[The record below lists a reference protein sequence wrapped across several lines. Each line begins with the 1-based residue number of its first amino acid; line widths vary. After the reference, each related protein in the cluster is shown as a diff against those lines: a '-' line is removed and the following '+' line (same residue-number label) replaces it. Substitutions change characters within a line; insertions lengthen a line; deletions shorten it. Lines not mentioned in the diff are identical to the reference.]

1 MTASATKTYIGTR
14 TPRKEDPRLITGR
27 GLFTDDVTL
36 PGTAYVS
43 LVRSPHAHARIRRID
58 GSAAR
63 REPGV
68 VTVMTGKD
76 AEATG
81 VLPVFITVPGM
92 NGSKHMPLSVDNAR
106 YVGDAVALV
115 VADTRQAAKRAAD
128 AVVVDYEP
136 LPVVVDATQALEPG
150 APIVHD
156 DLGTNL
162 VFTYPVKGGDIDKAF
177 KDAEVTVK
185 FRIVN
190 QRLIPNAMEPR
201 SVAAKFEAGELTLWT
216 STQIP
221 HFVQLIVSLNLGL
234 SQNKVRV
241 IAPEVGGGFGSKLQ
255 VYAEE
260 LIVAHLAKQ
269 LGRPVKWTEDRREG
283 YLATIHGRDLVE
295 NVEVAA
301 KRDGTVLGLRIR
313 TVANVGAYLQA
324 FAPGIPTILHGFII
338 PGPYRIAAFDLEVR
352 GAYTNTTPV
361 DAYRGAGRPEATFVI
376 ERAMDKVADATGLDP
391 AEVRRKNFI
400 PPDAFPFATVSGI
413 TYDSGNY
420 APALDRALAI
430 ADYKT
435 VHARKTE
442 ARSRGKYRGI
452 GLSSYVEI
460 CGLAPSKANSAL
472 GVGWGGYESA
482 RIRVH
487 PTGAVQVFTGTSPH
501 GQGHE
506 TSWAQIAADA
516 LGVSPDDVEVRHGDT
531 FESPGMG
538 VGTFGSRSLAVG
550 GIAVHKAAERVR
562 EKVIQIGA
570 HLLEAAPSDVVV
582 EGGKVFVRGV
592 PEKAKAFGE
601 ISMAAYLASNLP
613 EGMEPGLE
621 ATTYYD
627 PPNFTFPFGTHVAEV
642 EVDPETGTVEIVR
655 YSACDDCGRQINP
668 MIVEGQL
675 HGGITQGI
683 GQALYESAV
692 YDDNGQLLTG
702 SMMEYH
708 VPTAADVPAF
718 TLDHTVTLT
727 NTNPLGVKG
736 IGEAGTIGSTPTVVN
751 AVIDALSPLGVTDI
765 DMPLTAEKVWRAI
778 RKAQQDGR
786 SREDKR

>member
-1 MTASATKTYIGTR
+1 
-14 TPRKEDPRLITGR
+14 
-27 GLFTDDVTL
+27 VT
-36 PGTAYVS
+36 
-43 LVRSPHAHARIRRID
+43 
-58 GSAAR
+58 
-63 REPGV
+63 
-68 VTVMTGKD
+68 
-76 AEATG
+76 
-81 VLPVFITVPGM
+81 
-92 NGSKHMPLSVDNAR
+92 
-106 YVGDAVALV
+106 
-115 VADTRQAAKRAAD
+115 
-128 AVVVDYEP
+128 VDYEP
-136 LPVVVDATQALEPG
+136 LPVIVDATKALAPG
-150 APIVHD
+150 APILHEE
-156 DLGTNL
+156 LGTNL

-177 KDAEVTVK
+177 QDAEATVK
-185 FRIVN
+185 LRIVN

-201 SVAAKFEAGELTLWT
+201 SVVAKFEAGELTVWS

-221 HFVQLIVSLNLGL
+221 HFVQLILSVNLGL

-260 LIVAHLAKQ
+260 LLVAHLAKT

-295 NVEVAA
+295 DVEVAA
-301 KRDGTVLGLRIR
+301 KRDGTMLGVRIR
-313 TVANVGAYLQA
+313 TVANMGAYLQA
-324 FAPGIPTILHGFII
+324 FAPGIPTILHAFII
-338 PGPYRIAAFDLEVR
+338 PGAYRIPAFDCEVR

-361 DAYRGAGRPEATFVI
+361 DAYRGAGRPEATFAI
-376 ERAMDKVADATGLDP
+376 ERAMDRLADEIGMDP
-391 AEVRRKNFI
+391 AELRRKNFV
-400 PPDAFPFATVSGI
+400 PPDAFPFTTISGI
-413 TYDSGNY
+413 TYDSGDY
-420 APALDRALAI
+420 GPALDRALAM
-430 ADYKT
+430 ADYKGFEKRRAEAK
-435 VHARKTE
+435 ARG
-442 ARSRGKYRGI
+442 RYRGI

-516 LGVSPDDVEVRHGDT
+516 IGVTPNDVEVRHGDT

-550 GIAVHKAAERVR
+550 GIAVHNAAQKIR

-570 HLLEAAPSDVVV
+570 HLLEASPEDVVV
-582 EGGKVFVRGV
+582 QNGKVFVKGV

-613 EGMEPGLE
+613 DGMEPGLE

-627 PPNFTFPFGTHVAEV
+627 PPNFTFPFGTHIAEV
-642 EVDPETGTVEIVR
+642 EVDPETGSIEILR

-683 GQALYESAV
+683 GQALYETAV
-692 YDDNGQLLTG
+692 YDNNGQLLSG

-718 TLDHTVTLT
+718 ALDHTVTLT
-727 NTNPLGVKG
+727 KTNPLGVKG
-736 IGEAGTIGSTPTVVN
+736 IGEAGTIASTPAMVN
-751 AVIDALSPLGVTDI
+751 AVIDALSPLGITHI
-765 DMPLTAEKVWRAI
+765 DMPLTAEKVWAAI
-778 RKAQQDGR
+778 RKAGEAR
-786 SREDKR
+786 R

>member
-1 MTASATKTYIGTR
+1 MWFLHSGPDDHGDRPARAEPRPDRRGHPPRDQGEPLPLHRLPQHRERDPLGRDRDARRDGADEGARGGEEMTAATPTTYIGTR
-14 TPRKEDPRLITGR
+14 TPRKEDPKLIR
-27 GLFTDDVTL
+27 GLGVFTDDVTL
-36 PGTAYVS
+36 PGMVYVS

-58 GSAAR
+58 AGAAR
-63 REPGV
+63 KEPGV
-68 VTVMTGKD
+68 VTVITGKD

-92 NGSKHMPLSVDNAR
+92 SGSKHMPLATEKAR
-106 YVGDAVALV
+106 YVGDAIAAV

-128 AVVVDYEP
+128 MVTIEYEP
-136 LPVVVDATQALEPG
+136 LPVVVDATKALEPG
-150 APIVHD
+150 APILHEE
-156 DLGTNL
+156 LGTNL

-177 KDAEVTVK
+177 RDAEAIVK
-185 FRIVN
+185 LHIVN

-201 SVAAKFEAGELTLWT
+201 AVVAKFEAGELTLWS

-221 HFVQLIVSLNLGL
+221 HFVQLILAVNLGL

-260 LIVAHLAKQ
+260 LLIAHLARQ
-269 LGRPVKWTEDRREG
+269 LGRPVKWTEDRREA

-295 NVEVAA
+295 DIEVAA
-301 KRDGTVLGLRIR
+301 KRDGTLLGVRIR

-324 FAPGIPTILHGFII
+324 FAPGIPTILHAFII
-338 PGPYRIAAFDLEVR
+338 PGAYRIPAFDCEIR

-361 DAYRGAGRPEATFVI
+361 DAYRGAGRPEAAFAI
-376 ERAMDKVADATGLDP
+376 ERAMDTLADEIGMDP
-391 AEVRRKNFI
+391 AELRRKNFI
-400 PPDAFPFATVSGI
+400 PPDAFPVTTISGI

-420 APALDRALAI
+420 APALDRALAM
-430 ADYKT
+430 ADYKGFEKRR
-435 VHARKTE
+435 AE
-442 ARSRGKYRGI
+442 AKSRGNYRGI
-452 GLSSYVEI
+452 GISSYVEI

-472 GVGWGGYESA
+472 GIGWGGYESA

-516 LGVSPDDVEVRHGDT
+516 IGVSPDDIEVRHGDT

-550 GIAVHKAAERVR
+550 GIAVHNAAQKIR

-570 HLLEAAPSDVVV
+570 HLLEASPADVVV
-582 EGGKVFVRGV
+582 QGGKVFVKGV

-613 EGMEPGLE
+613 DGMEPGLE
-621 ATTYYD
+621 ATTCYD
-627 PPNFTFPFGTHVAEV
+627 PPNFTFP
-642 EVDPETGTVEIVR
+642 
-655 YSACDDCGRQINP
+655 
-668 MIVEGQL
+668 L
-675 HGGITQGI
+675 
-683 GQALYESAV
+683 
-692 YDDNGQLLTG
+692 
-702 SMMEYH
+702 
-708 VPTAADVPAF
+708 
-718 TLDHTVTLT
+718 
-727 NTNPLGVKG
+727 
-736 IGEAGTIGSTPTVVN
+736 
-751 AVIDALSPLGVTDI
+751 
-765 DMPLTAEKVWRAI
+765 
-778 RKAQQDGR
+778 
-786 SREDKR
+786 

>member
-1 MTASATKTYIGTR
+1 MTAATTTTYIGVR
-14 TPRKEDPRLITGR
+14 VPRKEDPRLITGA
-27 GLFTDDVTL
+27 GMFTDDVTL
-36 PGTAYVS
+36 AGMTYLS

-58 GSAAR
+58 TAAAKQ
-63 REPGV
+63 EPGV
-68 VTVMTGKD
+68 VAVLTGKD
-76 AEATG
+76 LEATG
-81 VLPVFITVPGM
+81 VLPVFITVPSM
-92 NGSKHMPLSVDNAR
+92 SGSKHMPIATDKVR
-106 YVGDAVALV
+106 YAGDAVAAVL
-115 VADTRQAAKRAAD
+115 AETRDAAKRGAD
-128 AVVVDYEP
+128 AITVDYEP
-136 LPVVVDATQALEPG
+136 LPVVVDATKALEPG
-150 APIVHD
+150 APIVHEE
-156 DLGTNL
+156 LKSNL

-177 KDAEVTVK
+177 RDAEVKVTL
-185 FRIVN
+185 RLVN

-201 SVAAKFEAGELTLWT
+201 AAVAKFEAGELTLWST
-216 STQIP
+216 TQIP

-260 LIVAHLAKQ
+260 LIVGHLAKT

-283 YLATIHGRDLVE
+283 YLATIHGRDHVSDVE
-295 NVEVAA
+295 LAA
-301 KRDGTVLGLRIR
+301 KRDGTILGLRVR

-324 FAPGIPTILHGFII
+324 FAPGIPTILHVFIV
-338 PGPYRIAAFDLEVR
+338 PGAYRIPAFDYEMR

-361 DAYRGAGRPEATFVI
+361 DAYRGAGRPEAAYVI
-376 ERAMDKVADATGLDP
+376 ERAIDRLADEIGMDP

-400 PPDAFPFATVSGI
+400 PPDAFPFNTISGI
-413 TYDSGNY
+413 TYDSGDY
-420 APALDRALAI
+420 APALDRALAM
-430 ADYKT
+430 ADYKGFEKRRAEAK
-435 VHARKTE
+435 AR
-442 ARSRGKYRGI
+442 GNYRGI
-452 GLSSYVEI
+452 GISSYVEI

-516 LGVSPDDVEVRHGDT
+516 LGVSPNDIEVRHGDT

-550 GIAVHKAAERVR
+550 GIAVHKAAEKVR

-570 HLLEAAPSDVVV
+570 HLLEASPDDVVV
-582 EGGKVFVRGV
+582 QGGKVFVKGV
-592 PEKAKAFGE
+592 PDKAKNFGD
-601 ISMAAYLASNLP
+601 ISMAAYLANNLP

-621 ATTYYD
+621 ATVYYD
-627 PPNFTFPFGTHVAEV
+627 PPNFTFPFGTHIAEV
-642 EVDPETGTVEIVR
+642 EIDGETGAVQIVN

-692 YDDNGQLLTG
+692 YDDNGQLLSG

-708 VPTAADVPAF
+708 VPTAENVPAF
-718 TLDHTVTLT
+718 KLDHTVTLT
-727 NTNPLGVKG
+727 STNPLGVKG
-736 IGEAGTIGSTPTVVN
+736 IGEAGTIGSTPAAAN
-751 AVIDALSPLGVTDI
+751 AVIDALSPLGI
-765 DMPLTAEKVWRAI
+765 KHLDMPLTPEKIWRAI
-778 RKAQQDGR
+778 EK
-786 SREDKR
+786 SREGRR

>member
-1 MTASATKTYIGTR
+1 MTAATPTTYIGTR

-27 GLFTDDVTL
+27 GIFTDDVTL
-36 PGTAYVS
+36 PAMVYVS

-58 GSAAR
+58 AVAAQK
-63 REPGV
+63 EPGV
-68 VTVMTGKD
+68 VTVVTGKD

-81 VLPVFITVPGM
+81 VLPVFIIVPGT
-92 NGSKHMPLSVDNAR
+92 NGTKHMPLATDKAR
-106 YVGDAVALV
+106 YAVDAIAAV
-115 VADTRQAAKRAAD
+115 VADSKQAAKRAAD
-128 AVVVDYEP
+128 MITIDYEP
-136 LPVVVDATQALEPG
+136 LPVVVDAVKALEPG
-150 APIVHD
+150 APILHEE
-156 DLGTNL
+156 LGTNL
-162 VFTYPVKGGDIDKAF
+162 VFTYPVKGGDIDNAF
-177 KDAEVTVK
+177 RDAETTVK
-185 FRIVN
+185 LHIVN

-201 SVAAKFEAGELTLWT
+201 SVVAKFEAGELTVWT

-221 HFVQLIVSLNLGL
+221 HFVQLILAVNLGL

-260 LIVAHLAKQ
+260 LLVAHLSKT

-295 NVEVAA
+295 DVEVAA
-301 KRDGTVLGLRIR
+301 KRDGTVLGVRIR
-313 TVANVGAYLQA
+313 TVANMGAYLQA
-324 FAPGIPTILHGFII
+324 FAPGIPTILHAYII
-338 PGPYRIAAFDLEVR
+338 PGAYRIPAFDCEVR

-361 DAYRGAGRPEATFVI
+361 DAYRGAGRPEAAFAI
-376 ERAMDKVADATGLDP
+376 ERAMDRLADEIGMDP
-391 AEVRRKNFI
+391 AELRRKNFI
-400 PPDAFPFATVSGI
+400 PPDAFPFATISGI
-413 TYDSGNY
+413 TYDSGDY
-420 APALDRALAI
+420 APALDRALAM
-430 ADYKT
+430 ADYKGFEKRR
-435 VHARKTE
+435 AE
-442 ARSRGKYRGI
+442 AKGRGKLRGI

-460 CGLAPSKANSAL
+460 CGLAPSKMNAAL

-516 LGVSPDDVEVRHGDT
+516 IGVTPNDIEVRHGDT

-550 GIAVHKAAERVR
+550 GIAVHNAAQKIR

-570 HLLEAAPSDVVV
+570 HLLEASPEDVVV
-582 EGGKVFVRGV
+582 QGGKVFVKGV

-642 EVDPETGTVEIVR
+642 EVDPETGTVEIIR

-692 YDDNGQLLTG
+692 YDTNGQLLTG

-708 VPTAADVPAF
+708 VPTAANVPAF
-718 TLDHTVTLT
+718 ALDHTVTLT
-727 NTNPLGVKG
+727 KTNPLGVKG
-736 IGEAGTIGSTPTVVN
+736 IGEAGTIASTPAMVN
-751 AVIDALSPLGVTDI
+751 AVVDALSPLGITHL

-778 RKAQQDGR
+778 REAGEAR
-786 SREDKR
+786 R

>member
-1 MTASATKTYIGTR
+1 MTAATPTTYIGTR
-14 TPRKEDPRLITGR
+14 TPRKEDPKLITGR
-27 GLFTDDVTL
+27 GIFTDDVTL
-36 PGTAYVS
+36 PGIVYVS

-58 GSAAR
+58 TAAAR
-63 REPGV
+63 KEPGV
-68 VTVMTGKD
+68 VAVLTGKD
-76 AEATG
+76 VEATG
-81 VLPVFITVPGM
+81 VLPVFITVPSM
-92 NGSKHMPLSVDNAR
+92 NGSKHMPLATDKAR
-106 YVGDAVALV
+106 YAGDAIAAV
-115 VADTRQAAKRAAD
+115 VADSRQAAKRAAD
-128 AVVVDYEP
+128 MVTVDYEP
-136 LPVVVDATQALEPG
+136 LPVVVDGTKALEPG
-150 APIVHD
+150 APILHEE
-156 DLGTNL
+156 LGTNL

-177 KDAEVTVK
+177 RDAEATVK
-185 FRIVN
+185 VHIVN

-201 SVAAKFEAGELTLWT
+201 SVVAKFEAGELTVWT

-221 HFVQLIVSLNLGL
+221 HFVQLILAVNLGL

-260 LIVAHLAKQ
+260 LLVAHLAKT

-295 NVEVAA
+295 DVEVAA
-301 KRDGTVLGLRIR
+301 KRDGTVLGVRIR
-313 TVANVGAYLQA
+313 TVANMGAYLQA
-324 FAPGIPTILHGFII
+324 FAPGIPTILHAYII
-338 PGPYRIAAFDLEVR
+338 PGAYRIPAFDCEIR

-361 DAYRGAGRPEATFVI
+361 DAYRGAGRPEAAFAI
-376 ERAMDKVADATGLDP
+376 ERAMDRLADEIGMDP
-391 AEVRRKNFI
+391 AELRRKNFI
-400 PPDAFPFATVSGI
+400 PPDAFPFSTISGI
-413 TYDSGNY
+413 VYDSGDY
-420 APALDRALAI
+420 EPALDRALEM
-430 ADYKT
+430 ADYKGFEKRR
-435 VHARKTE
+435 AE
-442 ARSRGKYRGI
+442 AKARGKHRGI

-516 LGVSPDDVEVRHGDT
+516 IGVTPDDIEVRHGDT

-550 GIAVHKAAERVR
+550 GIAVHNAAQKIR

-570 HLLEAAPSDVVV
+570 HLLEASPADVVV
-582 EGGKVFVRGV
+582 QGGKVFVKGV

-642 EVDPETGTVEIVR
+642 EVDPEIGTVEIVR

-683 GQALYESAV
+683 GQALYETAV
-692 YDDNGQLLTG
+692 YDTNGQLLSG

-708 VPTAADVPAF
+708 VPTAANVPPFA
-718 TLDHTVTLT
+718 LDHTVTLT
-727 NTNPLGVKG
+727 KTNPLGVKG
-736 IGEAGTIGSTPTVVN
+736 IGEAGTIASTPAVVN
-751 AVIDALSPLGVTDI
+751 AVIDALSPLGITHL

-778 RKAQQDGR
+778 RKAGEAR
-786 SREDKR
+786 R

>member
-1 MTASATKTYIGTR
+1 MSATAPTTYIGTR
-14 TPRKEDPRLITGR
+14 TPRKEDPKLIQGR
-27 GLFTDDVTL
+27 GTFTDDVTL
-36 PGTAYVS
+36 PAMVYVS

-58 GSAAR
+58 AAAAR
-63 REPGV
+63 KEPGV
-68 VTVMTGKD
+68 VTVVTGKD

-81 VLPVFITVPGM
+81 VLPVFISVPGL
-92 NGSKHMPLSVDNAR
+92 NGTKHMPLATDKAR
-106 YVGDAVALV
+106 YAGDAIAAV
-115 VADTRQAAKRAAD
+115 VADTRQAAKRGAD
-128 AVVVDYEP
+128 LVTVDYEP
-136 LPVVVDATQALEPG
+136 LPVIVDATKALEPG
-150 APIVHD
+150 APILHE

-177 KDAEVTVK
+177 RDAEATVK
-185 FRIVN
+185 LRIVN

-201 SVAAKFEAGELTLWT
+201 SVVAKFEAGELTVWS

-221 HFVQLIVSLNLGL
+221 HFVQLILSVNLGL

-260 LIVAHLAKQ
+260 LLVAHLAKT

-295 NVEVAA
+295 DVELAA
-301 KRDGTVLGLRIR
+301 KRDGTVLGVRIR
-313 TVANVGAYLQA
+313 TVANMGAYLQA
-324 FAPGIPTILHGFII
+324 FAPGIPTILHAFII
-338 PGPYRIAAFDLEVR
+338 PGAYRIPAFDCEVR

-361 DAYRGAGRPEATFVI
+361 DAYRGAGRPEATFAI
-376 ERAMDKVADATGLDP
+376 ERGMDRLADEIGMDP
-391 AEVRRKNFI
+391 AELRRKNFV
-400 PPDAFPFATVSGI
+400 PSDAFPFTTISGI
-413 TYDSGNY
+413 TYDSGDY
-420 APALDRALAI
+420 APALDRALEM
-430 ADYKT
+430 ADYKGFEKRR
-435 VHARKTE
+435 AE
-442 ARSRGKYRGI
+442 AKARGKYRGI

-516 LGVSPDDVEVRHGDT
+516 IGVTPNDIEVRHGDT

-550 GIAVHKAAERVR
+550 GIAVHNAAQKIR

-570 HLLEAAPSDVVV
+570 HLLEASPADVIV
-582 EGGKVFVRGV
+582 EGGKVFVKGV

-642 EVDPETGTVEIVR
+642 EVDPETGTIEIIG

-683 GQALYESAV
+683 GQALYETAV
-692 YDDNGQLLTG
+692 YDNNGQLLSG

-718 TLDHTVTLT
+718 ALDHTVTLT
-727 NTNPLGVKG
+727 KTNPLGVKG
-736 IGEAGTIGSTPTVVN
+736 IGEAGTIASTPAMVN
-751 AVIDALSPLGVTDI
+751 AVIDALSPLGITHI
-765 DMPLTAEKVWRAI
+765 DMPLTAEKVWGAI
-778 RKAQQDGR
+778 RKAGEAR
-786 SREDKR
+786 R

>member
-1 MTASATKTYIGTR
+1 MTATAPTTYVGTR
-14 TPRKEDPRLITGR
+14 TPRKEDPKLIQGR
-27 GLFTDDVTL
+27 GTFTDDVTL
-36 PGTAYVS
+36 PAMVYVS

-58 GSAAR
+58 AAAAR
-63 REPGV
+63 KEPGV
-68 VTVMTGKD
+68 VAVVTGKD

-81 VLPVFITVPGM
+81 VLPVFIAVPGL
-92 NGSKHMPLSVDNAR
+92 NGTKHMPLATDKAR
-106 YVGDAVALV
+106 YAGDAIAAV

-128 AVVVDYEP
+128 LVTVDYEP
-136 LPVVVDATQALEPG
+136 LPVIVDATKALEPG
-150 APIVHD
+150 APILHEE
-156 DLGTNL
+156 LGTNL

-177 KDAEVTVK
+177 RDAEATVK
-185 FRIVN
+185 LRIVN

-201 SVAAKFEAGELTLWT
+201 SVVAKFEAGELTVWS

-221 HFVQLIVSLNLGL
+221 HFVQLILSVNLGL

-260 LIVAHLAKQ
+260 LLVAHLAKT

-295 NVEVAA
+295 DVELAA
-301 KRDGTVLGLRIR
+301 KRDGTVLGVRIR
-313 TVANVGAYLQA
+313 TVANMGAYLQA
-324 FAPGIPTILHGFII
+324 FAPGIPTILHAFII
-338 PGPYRIAAFDLEVR
+338 PGAYRIPAFDCEVR

-361 DAYRGAGRPEATFVI
+361 DAYRGAGRPEATFAI
-376 ERAMDKVADATGLDP
+376 ERGMDRLADEIGMDP
-391 AEVRRKNFI
+391 AELRRKNFV
-400 PPDAFPFATVSGI
+400 PTDAFPFTTISGI
-413 TYDSGNY
+413 TYDSGDY
-420 APALDRALAI
+420 APALDRALEM
-430 ADYKT
+430 ADYKGFEKRR
-435 VHARKTE
+435 AE
-442 ARSRGKYRGI
+442 AKARGKYRGI

-516 LGVSPDDVEVRHGDT
+516 IGVTPNDIEVRHGDT

-550 GIAVHKAAERVR
+550 GIAVHNAAQKIR

-570 HLLEAAPSDVVV
+570 HLLEASPADVVV
-582 EGGKVFVRGV
+582 EGGKVFVKGV

-627 PPNFTFPFGTHVAEV
+627 PPNFTFPFGTHIAEV
-642 EVDPETGTVEIVR
+642 EVDPETGSIEILR

-692 YDDNGQLLTG
+692 YDNNGQLVSG

-718 TLDHTVTLT
+718 ALDHTVTLT
-727 NTNPLGVKG
+727 KTNPLGVKG
-736 IGEAGTIGSTPTVVN
+736 IGEAGTIASTPAMVN
-751 AVIDALSPLGVTDI
+751 AVIDALSPLGITHI
-765 DMPLTAEKVWRAI
+765 DMPLTAEKVWGAI
-778 RKAQQDGR
+778 RKAGEAR
-786 SREDKR
+786 R

>member
-1 MTASATKTYIGTR
+1 MTAATPTTFIGTR
-14 TPRKEDPRLITGR
+14 TARKEDPKLIQGR
-27 GLFTDDVTL
+27 GIFTDDVTL
-36 PGTAYVS
+36 PGTVYVS

-58 GSAAR
+58 AAAAR
-63 REPGV
+63 KEPGV
-68 VTVMTGKD
+68 VAVITGKD

-92 NGSKHMPLSVDNAR
+92 NGSKHMPLATDKAR
-106 YVGDAVALV
+106 YAGDAIAAV

-128 AVVVDYEP
+128 LVTIDYEP
-136 LPVVVDATQALEPG
+136 LPVLVDATKALEPG
-150 APIVHD
+150 APILHEE
-156 DLGTNL
+156 LGTNL

-177 KDAEVTVK
+177 RDAEATVK
-185 FRIVN
+185 LRIVN

-201 SVAAKFEAGELTLWT
+201 SVVAKFEAGELTVWT

-221 HFVQLIVSLNLGL
+221 HFVQLILSVNLGL

-241 IAPEVGGGFGSKLQ
+241 IAPDVGGGFGSKLQ

-260 LIVAHLAKQ
+260 LLVAHLAKT

-295 NVEVAA
+295 EVELAA
-301 KRDGTVLGLRIR
+301 KRDGTVLGVRIR

-324 FAPGIPTILHGFII
+324 FAPGIPTILHAFII
-338 PGPYRIAAFDLEVR
+338 PGAYRIPAFDCEVR

-361 DAYRGAGRPEATFVI
+361 DAYRGAGRPEATFAI
-376 ERAMDKVADATGLDP
+376 ERAMDRLADEIGMDP
-391 AEVRRKNFI
+391 AELRRKNFI
-400 PPDAFPFATVSGI
+400 PPEAFPFTTISGI
-413 TYDSGNY
+413 TYDSGDY
-420 APALDRALAI
+420 APALDRALAM

-435 VHARKTE
+435 FEKRRAEAKARG
-442 ARSRGKYRGI
+442 RYRGI

-516 LGVSPDDVEVRHGDT
+516 IGVTPNDIEVRHGDT

-550 GIAVHKAAERVR
+550 GIAVHNAAQKIR

-570 HLLEAAPSDVVV
+570 HLLEASPADVVV
-582 EGGKVFVRGV
+582 QGGKVFVKGV

-642 EVDPETGTVEIVR
+642 EVDPETGTIEIIG

-683 GQALYESAV
+683 GQALYETAV
-692 YDDNGQLLTG
+692 YDDNGQLLSG

-718 TLDHTVTLT
+718 ALDHTVTLT
-727 NTNPLGVKG
+727 KTNPLGVKG
-736 IGEAGTIGSTPTVVN
+736 IGEAGTIASTPAIVN
-751 AVIDALSPLGVTDI
+751 AVIDALSPLGITHI
-765 DMPLTAEKVWRAI
+765 DMPLTAEKVWGAI
-778 RKAQQDGR
+778 RKAGEAR
-786 SREDKR
+786 R

>member
-1 MTASATKTYIGTR
+1 MTAATPTTYIGTR
-14 TPRKEDPRLITGR
+14 TPRKEDPKLITGR
-27 GLFTDDVTL
+27 GIFTDDVTL
-36 PGTAYVS
+36 PGTVYVS

-58 GSAAR
+58 AAAAR
-63 REPGV
+63 KEPGV
-68 VTVMTGKD
+68 VTVVTGKD

-81 VLPVFITVPGM
+81 VLPVFITVPGI
-92 NGSKHMPLSVDNAR
+92 NGTKHMPLATDKAR
-106 YVGDAVALV
+106 YAGDAVAAV
-115 VADTRQAAKRAAD
+115 VADSPKAAKRAAD
-128 AVVVDYEP
+128 MVTVDYET
-136 LPVVVDATQALEPG
+136 LPVVVDGTKALEPG
-150 APIVHD
+150 APILHEE
-156 DLGTNL
+156 LGTNL

-177 KDAEVTVK
+177 GAAEATIK
-185 FRIVN
+185 LRIVN

-201 SVAAKFEAGELTLWT
+201 AVVAKFEAGELTVWT

-221 HFVQLIVSLNLGL
+221 HFVQLILAVNLGL

-260 LIVAHLAKQ
+260 LLVAHLAKT

-295 NVEVAA
+295 DVEVAA
-301 KRDGTVLGLRIR
+301 KRDGTVLGVRIR
-313 TVANVGAYLQA
+313 TVANMGAYLQA
-324 FAPGIPTILHGFII
+324 FAPGIPTILHAYII
-338 PGPYRIAAFDLEVR
+338 PGAYRIPAFDCEIR

-361 DAYRGAGRPEATFVI
+361 DAYRGAGRPEATFAI
-376 ERAMDKVADATGLDP
+376 ERAMDRLADEIGMDP
-391 AEVRRKNFI
+391 AELRRKNFI
-400 PPDAFPFATVSGI
+400 PPDAFPFSTISGI
-413 TYDSGNY
+413 TYDSGDY
-420 APALDRALAI
+420 APALDRALAMS
-430 ADYKT
+430 DYKGFEKRR
-435 VHARKTE
+435 AE
-442 ARSRGKYRGI
+442 AKARGKYRGI

-516 LGVSPDDVEVRHGDT
+516 IGVSPDDIDVRHGDT

-550 GIAVHKAAERVR
+550 GIAVHNAAQKIR

-570 HLLEAAPSDVVV
+570 HLLEASPADVVV
-582 EGGKVFVRGV
+582 QGGKVFVKGV

-642 EVDPETGTVEIVR
+642 EVEPETGKIEIIR

-683 GQALYESAV
+683 GQALYETAV
-692 YDDNGQLLTG
+692 YDDNGQLLSG

-708 VPTAADVPAF
+708 VPTAADVPPFA
-718 TLDHTVTLT
+718 LDHTVTLT
-727 NTNPLGVKG
+727 KTNPLGVKG
-736 IGEAGTIGSTPTVVN
+736 IGEAGTIASTPAIVN
-751 AVIDALSPLGVTDI
+751 AVIDALSPLGITHI

-778 RKAQQDGR
+778 RKAGEAR
-786 SREDKR
+786 R

>member
-1 MTASATKTYIGTR
+1 
-14 TPRKEDPRLITGR
+14 
-27 GLFTDDVTL
+27 
-36 PGTAYVS
+36 
-43 LVRSPHAHARIRRID
+43 
-58 GSAAR
+58 
-63 REPGV
+63 
-68 VTVMTGKD
+68 
-76 AEATG
+76 
-81 VLPVFITVPGM
+81 
-92 NGSKHMPLSVDNAR
+92 
-106 YVGDAVALV
+106 
-115 VADTRQAAKRAAD
+115 
-128 AVVVDYEP
+128 
-136 LPVVVDATQALEPG
+136 
-150 APIVHD
+150 
-156 DLGTNL
+156 
-162 VFTYPVKGGDIDKAF
+162 
-177 KDAEVTVK
+177 
-185 FRIVN
+185 
-190 QRLIPNAMEPR
+190 MEPR
-201 SVAAKFEAGELTLWT
+201 SVVAKFEAGELTVWS

-221 HFVQLIVSLNLGL
+221 HFVQLILSVNLGL

-260 LIVAHLAKQ
+260 LLVAHLAKT

-295 NVEVAA
+295 DVEVAA
-301 KRDGTVLGLRIR
+301 KRDGTVLGVRIR
-313 TVANVGAYLQA
+313 TVANMGAYLQA
-324 FAPGIPTILHGFII
+324 FAPGIPTILHAFII
-338 PGPYRIAAFDLEVR
+338 PGAYRIPAFDCEVR

-361 DAYRGAGRPEATFVI
+361 DAYRGAGRPEATFAI
-376 ERAMDKVADATGLDP
+376 ERAMDRLADEIGMDP
-391 AEVRRKNFI
+391 AELRRKNFV
-400 PPDAFPFATVSGI
+400 PPDAFPFTTISGI
-413 TYDSGNY
+413 TYDSGDY
-420 APALDRALAI
+420 GPALDRALAM
-430 ADYKT
+430 ADYKGFEKRRAEAK
-435 VHARKTE
+435 ARG
-442 ARSRGKYRGI
+442 RYRGI

-516 LGVSPDDVEVRHGDT
+516 IGVTPNDVEVRHGDT

-550 GIAVHKAAERVR
+550 GIAVHNAAQKIR

-570 HLLEAAPSDVVV
+570 HLLEASPEDVVV
-582 EGGKVFVRGV
+582 QNGKVFVKGV

-613 EGMEPGLE
+613 DGMEPGLE

-627 PPNFTFPFGTHVAEV
+627 PPNFTFPFGTHIAEV
-642 EVDPETGTVEIVR
+642 EVDPETGSIEILR

-683 GQALYESAV
+683 GQALYETAV
-692 YDDNGQLLTG
+692 YDNNGQLLSG

-718 TLDHTVTLT
+718 ALDHTVTLT
-727 NTNPLGVKG
+727 KTNPLGVKG
-736 IGEAGTIGSTPTVVN
+736 IGEAGTIASTPAMVN
-751 AVIDALSPLGVTDI
+751 AVIDALSPLGITHI
-765 DMPLTAEKVWRAI
+765 DMPLTAEKVWAAI
-778 RKAQQDGR
+778 RKAGEAR
-786 SREDKR
+786 R

>member
-1 MTASATKTYIGTR
+1 MTATAPTTYIGTR
-14 TPRKEDPRLITGR
+14 TPRKEDPKLIQGR
-27 GLFTDDVTL
+27 GTFTDDVTL
-36 PGTAYVS
+36 PAMVYVS

-58 GSAAR
+58 AAAAR
-63 REPGV
+63 KEPGV
-68 VTVMTGKD
+68 VTVVTGKD

-81 VLPVFITVPGM
+81 VLPVFITVPGL
-92 NGSKHMPLSVDNAR
+92 NGTKHMPLATDKAR
-106 YVGDAVALV
+106 YAGDAIAAV
-115 VADTRQAAKRAAD
+115 VADTRQAAKRGAD
-128 AVVVDYEP
+128 LVTVDYEP
-136 LPVVVDATQALEPG
+136 LPVIVDATKALEPG
-150 APIVHD
+150 APILHE

-177 KDAEVTVK
+177 RDAEATVK
-185 FRIVN
+185 LRIVN

-201 SVAAKFEAGELTLWT
+201 SVVAKFEAGELTVWS

-221 HFVQLIVSLNLGL
+221 HFVQLILSVNLGL

-260 LIVAHLAKQ
+260 LLVAHLAKT

-295 NVEVAA
+295 DVELAA
-301 KRDGTVLGLRIR
+301 KRDGTVLGVRIR
-313 TVANVGAYLQA
+313 TVANMGAYLQA
-324 FAPGIPTILHGFII
+324 FAPGIPTILHAFII
-338 PGPYRIAAFDLEVR
+338 PGAYRIPAFDCEVR

-361 DAYRGAGRPEATFVI
+361 DAYRGAGRPEATFAI
-376 ERAMDKVADATGLDP
+376 ERGMDRLADEIGMDP
-391 AEVRRKNFI
+391 AELRRKNFV
-400 PPDAFPFATVSGI
+400 PSDAFPFTTISGI
-413 TYDSGNY
+413 TYDSGDY
-420 APALDRALAI
+420 APALDRALEM
-430 ADYKT
+430 ADYKGFEKRR
-435 VHARKTE
+435 AE
-442 ARSRGKYRGI
+442 AKARGKYRGI

-516 LGVSPDDVEVRHGDT
+516 IGVTPNDIEVRHGDT

-550 GIAVHKAAERVR
+550 GIAVHNAAQKIR

-570 HLLEAAPSDVVV
+570 HLLEASPADVVV
-582 EGGKVFVRGV
+582 EGGKVFVKGV

-642 EVDPETGTVEIVR
+642 EVDPETGTIEIIR

-683 GQALYESAV
+683 GQALYETAV
-692 YDDNGQLLTG
+692 YDNNGQLLSG

-718 TLDHTVTLT
+718 ALDHTVTLT
-727 NTNPLGVKG
+727 KTNPLGVKG
-736 IGEAGTIGSTPTVVN
+736 IGEAGTIASTPAMVN
-751 AVIDALSPLGVTDI
+751 AVIDALSPLGITHI
-765 DMPLTAEKVWRAI
+765 DMPLTAEKVWGAI
-778 RKAQQDGR
+778 RKAGEAR
-786 SREDKR
+786 R

>member
-1 MTASATKTYIGTR
+1 MTAATPTRYIGTR
-14 TPRKEDPRLITGR
+14 APRKEDPKLIRGR
-27 GLFTDDVTL
+27 GVFTDDVSL
-36 PGTAYVS
+36 PGTLYVS

-58 GSAAR
+58 AAAASKVA
-63 REPGV
+63 GV
-68 VTVMTGKD
+68 VSIITGKD

-92 NGSKHMPLSVDNAR
+92 NGSKHMPLATDKAR
-106 YVGDAVALV
+106 YAGDAVAAV
-115 VADTRQAAKRAAD
+115 VADTREAAKRAAD
-128 AVVVDYEP
+128 MVTVDYEP
-136 LPVVVDATQALEPG
+136 LPVVVDATKALEAG
-150 APIVHD
+150 APILHEE
-156 DLGTNL
+156 LGSNL
-162 VFTYPVKGGDIDKAF
+162 VFTYPVKGGDIDTAF
-177 KDAEVTVK
+177 REAEATVK
-185 FRIVN
+185 LRIVN

-201 SVAAKFEAGELTLWT
+201 AVVAKFEAGELTVWS

-221 HFVQLIVSLNLGL
+221 HFVQLILSVNLGL

-260 LIVAHLAKQ
+260 LLVAHLAKQ

-295 NVEVAA
+295 DVEVAA
-301 KRDGTVLGLRIR
+301 KRDGTLLGVRIR

-324 FAPGIPTILHGFII
+324 FAPGIPTILHAFII
-338 PGPYRIAAFDLEVR
+338 PGSYRIPAFDCEVR

-361 DAYRGAGRPEATFVI
+361 DAYRGAGRPEATFAI
-376 ERAMDKVADATGLDP
+376 ERAIDVLADEIGMDP
-391 AEVRRKNFI
+391 AEIRRKNYI
-400 PPDAFPFATVSGI
+400 TPDAFPFTTISGI
-413 TYDSGNY
+413 TYDSGDY
-420 APALDRALAI
+420 EPALDRALEM
-430 ADYKT
+430 ADYKGFEKRR
-435 VHARKTE
+435 AEAKT
-442 ARSRGKYRGI
+442 RGKLRGI

-487 PTGAVQVFTGTSPH
+487 PTGAVQIFTGTSPH

-516 LGVSPDDVEVRHGDT
+516 IGVSPDDIEVRHGDT

-550 GIAVHKAAERVR
+550 GIAVHNAAEKIR
-562 EKVIQIGA
+562 EKVIQIAA
-570 HLLEAAPSDVVV
+570 HLLEASPADVVV
-582 EGGKVFVRGV
+582 EGGKVFVKGV
-592 PEKAKAFGE
+592 PEKAKGFGE

-642 EVDPETGTVEIVR
+642 EVDQETGKVEIIR

-683 GQALYESAV
+683 GQALYEGAV
-692 YDDNGQLLTG
+692 YDDGGQLLSG
-702 SMMEYH
+702 SMMDYH
-708 VPTAADVPAF
+708 VPTAANVPSFA
-718 TLDHTVTLT
+718 LDHTVTLT
-727 NTNPLGVKG
+727 KTNPLGVKG
-736 IGEAGTIGSTPTVVN
+736 IGEAGTIASTPAMVN
-751 AVIDALSPLGVTDI
+751 AVIDALSPLGI
-765 DMPLTAEKVWRAI
+765 KHLDMPLTAEKVWRAI
-778 RKAQQDGR
+778 RNAGEAR
-786 SREDKR
+786 S

>member
-1 MTASATKTYIGTR
+1 MTAAAPTTYIGTR
-14 TPRKEDPRLITGR
+14 TPRKEDPKLITGR
-27 GLFTDDVTL
+27 GIFTDDVTL
-36 PGTAYVS
+36 PGTVYVS

-58 GSAAR
+58 AAAAR
-63 REPGV
+63 KEPGV
-68 VTVMTGKD
+68 VGVVTGKD

-92 NGSKHMPLSVDNAR
+92 SGSKHMPLATDKAR
-106 YVGDAVALV
+106 YAGDAIAAV

-128 AVVVDYEP
+128 MVTVDYEP
-136 LPVVVDATQALEPG
+136 LPVIVDATKALEPG
-150 APIVHD
+150 APILHEE
-156 DLGTNL
+156 LGTNL

-177 KDAEVTVK
+177 RDAEATVK
-185 FRIVN
+185 LRIVN

-201 SVAAKFEAGELTLWT
+201 SVVAKFEAGELTVWT

-221 HFVQLIVSLNLGL
+221 HFVQLILSVNLGL

-260 LIVAHLAKQ
+260 LLIAHLAKT

-295 NVEVAA
+295 DVELAA
-301 KRDGTVLGLRIR
+301 KRDGTVLGVRIR
-313 TVANVGAYLQA
+313 TVANMGAYLQA
-324 FAPGIPTILHGFII
+324 FAPGIPTILHAFII
-338 PGPYRIAAFDLEVR
+338 PGAYRIPAFDCEVR

-361 DAYRGAGRPEATFVI
+361 DAYRGAGRPEATFAI
-376 ERAMDKVADATGLDP
+376 ERAMDRLADEIRMDP
-391 AEVRRKNFI
+391 AELRRKNFV
-400 PPDAFPFATVSGI
+400 PPDAFPFTTISGI
-413 TYDSGNY
+413 TYDSGDY
-420 APALDRALAI
+420 APALDRALEM
-430 ADYKT
+430 ADYKGFEKRRAEAK
-435 VHARKTE
+435 ARG
-442 ARSRGKYRGI
+442 RYRGI

-516 LGVSPDDVEVRHGDT
+516 IGVTPNDIEVRHGDT

-550 GIAVHKAAERVR
+550 GIAVHNAAQKIR

-570 HLLEAAPSDVVV
+570 HLLEASPADVVV
-582 EGGKVFVRGV
+582 QGGKVFVKGV

-642 EVDPETGTVEIVR
+642 EVEPETGKVEIIR

-683 GQALYESAV
+683 GQALYETAV
-692 YDDNGQLLTG
+692 YDANGQLLSG

-708 VPTAADVPAF
+708 VPTAADVPPFA
-718 TLDHTVTLT
+718 LDHTVTLT
-727 NTNPLGVKG
+727 KTNPLGVKG
-736 IGEAGTIGSTPTVVN
+736 IGEAGTIASTPAMVN
-751 AVIDALSPLGVTDI
+751 AVIDALSPLGITHL
-765 DMPLTAEKVWRAI
+765 DMPLTAEKLWQAI
-778 RKAQQDGR
+778 RKAGEAR
-786 SREDKR
+786 R

>member
-1 MTASATKTYIGTR
+1 MTATAPTTYIGTR
-14 TPRKEDPRLITGR
+14 TPRKEDPKLIQGR
-27 GLFTDDVTL
+27 GTFTDDVTL
-36 PGTAYVS
+36 PAMVYVS

-58 GSAAR
+58 AAAAR
-63 REPGV
+63 KEPGV
-68 VTVMTGKD
+68 VTVVTGKD

-81 VLPVFITVPGM
+81 VLPVFITVPGL
-92 NGSKHMPLSVDNAR
+92 NGTKHMPLATDKAR
-106 YVGDAVALV
+106 YAGDAIAAV

-128 AVVVDYEP
+128 LVTVDYEP
-136 LPVVVDATQALEPG
+136 LPVIVDATKALEPG
-150 APIVHD
+150 APILHEE
-156 DLGTNL
+156 LGTNL

-177 KDAEVTVK
+177 RDAEATVK
-185 FRIVN
+185 LRIVN

-201 SVAAKFEAGELTLWT
+201 SVVAKFEAGELTVWT

-221 HFVQLIVSLNLGL
+221 HFVQLILSVNLGL

-260 LIVAHLAKQ
+260 LLIAHLAKT

-295 NVEVAA
+295 DVELAA
-301 KRDGTVLGLRIR
+301 KRDGTVLGVRIR
-313 TVANVGAYLQA
+313 TVANMGAYLQA
-324 FAPGIPTILHGFII
+324 FAPGIPTILHAFII
-338 PGPYRIAAFDLEVR
+338 PGAYRIPAFDCEVR

-361 DAYRGAGRPEATFVI
+361 DAYRGAGRPEATFAI
-376 ERAMDKVADATGLDP
+376 ERGMDRLADEIGMDP
-391 AEVRRKNFI
+391 AELRRKNFV
-400 PPDAFPFATVSGI
+400 PPDAFPFSTISGI

-420 APALDRALAI
+420 EPALDRALVM
-430 ADYKT
+430 ADYKGFEKRR
-435 VHARKTE
+435 AE
-442 ARSRGKYRGI
+442 AKARGKYRGI

-516 LGVSPDDVEVRHGDT
+516 IGVTPNDIEVRHGDT

-550 GIAVHKAAERVR
+550 GIAVHNAAQKIR

-570 HLLEAAPSDVVV
+570 HLLEASPADVVV
-582 EGGKVFVRGV
+582 QGGKVFVKGV

-627 PPNFTFPFGTHVAEV
+627 PPNFTFPFGTHIAEV
-642 EVDPETGTVEIVR
+642 EVDPETGSIEILR

-683 GQALYESAV
+683 GQALYETAV
-692 YDDNGQLLTG
+692 YDNNGQLLSG

-718 TLDHTVTLT
+718 ALDHTVTLT
-727 NTNPLGVKG
+727 KTNPLGVKG
-736 IGEAGTIGSTPTVVN
+736 IGEAGTIASTPAMVN
-751 AVIDALSPLGVTDI
+751 AVIDALSPLGIRHI
-765 DMPLTAEKVWRAI
+765 DMPLTAEKVWQAI
-778 RKAQQDGR
+778 RKAGEAR
-786 SREDKR
+786 R

>member
-1 MTASATKTYIGTR
+1 MTATAPTTYIGTR
-14 TPRKEDPRLITGR
+14 TPRKEDPKLIQGR
-27 GLFTDDVTL
+27 GTFTDDVTL
-36 PGTAYVS
+36 PAMVYVS
-43 LVRSPHAHARIRRID
+43 LVRSPHAHARIRRVD
-58 GSAAR
+58 AAAAR
-63 REPGV
+63 KEPGV
-68 VTVMTGKD
+68 VTVVTGKD

-81 VLPVFITVPGM
+81 VLPVFITVPGL
-92 NGSKHMPLSVDNAR
+92 NGTKHMPLATDKAR
-106 YVGDAVALV
+106 YAGDAIAAV

-128 AVVVDYEP
+128 LVTVDYEP
-136 LPVVVDATQALEPG
+136 LPVIVDATKALEPG
-150 APIVHD
+150 APILHEE
-156 DLGTNL
+156 LGTNL

-177 KDAEVTVK
+177 RDAEATVK
-185 FRIVN
+185 LRIVN

-201 SVAAKFEAGELTLWT
+201 SVVAKFEAGELTVWT

-221 HFVQLIVSLNLGL
+221 HFVQLILSVNLGL

-260 LIVAHLAKQ
+260 LLVAHLAKT

-295 NVEVAA
+295 DVEVAA
-301 KRDGTVLGLRIR
+301 KRDGTVLGVRIR
-313 TVANVGAYLQA
+313 TVANMGAYLQA
-324 FAPGIPTILHGFII
+324 FAPGIPTILHAFII
-338 PGPYRIAAFDLEVR
+338 PGAYRIPAFDCEVR

-361 DAYRGAGRPEATFVI
+361 DAYRGAGRPEATFAI
-376 ERAMDKVADATGLDP
+376 ERAMDRLADEISMDP
-391 AEVRRKNFI
+391 AELRRKNFV
-400 PPDAFPFATVSGI
+400 PPDAFPFTTISGI
-413 TYDSGNY
+413 TYDSGDY
-420 APALDRALAI
+420 GPALDRALAM
-430 ADYKT
+430 ADYKGFEKRRAEAK
-435 VHARKTE
+435 ARG
-442 ARSRGKYRGI
+442 RYRGI

-516 LGVSPDDVEVRHGDT
+516 IGVTPNDVEVRHGDT

-550 GIAVHKAAERVR
+550 GIAVHNAAQKIR

-570 HLLEAAPSDVVV
+570 HLLEASPEDVVV
-582 EGGKVFVRGV
+582 QGGKVFVKGV

-627 PPNFTFPFGTHVAEV
+627 PPNFTFPFGTHIAEV
-642 EVDPETGTVEIVR
+642 EVDPETGSIEILR

-683 GQALYESAV
+683 GQALYETAV
-692 YDDNGQLLTG
+692 YDNNGQLLSG

-718 TLDHTVTLT
+718 ALDHTVTLT
-727 NTNPLGVKG
+727 KTNPLGVKG
-736 IGEAGTIGSTPTVVN
+736 IGEAGTIASTPAMVN
-751 AVIDALSPLGVTDI
+751 AVIDALSPLGI
-765 DMPLTAEKVWRAI
+765 RHLDMPLTAEKDWQAI
-778 RKAQQDGR
+778 RKAGEAR
-786 SREDKR
+786 R